1 MSLTQQFL
9 ILSLLPLAF
18 LFLIG
23 QIQRPQRQHRSTLI
37 WLWSATLLLAAV
49 WASSILS
56 NFLGR
61 NASVIVSYNWQFI
74 SRYAFGLMGAAIL
87 LTTTTYLNVIGRWR
101 NLPFVFFV
109 ALWLGAIALDPLLN
123 IVRFEPAV
131 LGGLAVRQFDWW
143 AAVWATSWF
152 LPLFAAWMLTRVA
165 HHKVPTSMYRNQVNY
180 WLFAL
185 SGFMVGGI
193 PALIQQR
200 GGLGWLQMGV
210 LLTIAAAT
218 VATLSLT
225 RERLPD
231 LQITLRQNLRRLFF
245 VTLVFFLTLGGIFFL
260 TQTTTGDNIRQTLP
274 GITLAAAGFS
284 ALIALLYRLVNQLFQ
299 RGAEVDENAGT
310 ALLPVERLDGR
321 LTDPQ
326 QLAQTLLT
334 WVQQQWHTEDAWLL
348 TVIEEGERIC
358 LRPRASLT
366 QPLPEPAYFSPQSS
380 FITHLQRNPGQ
391 PLVQYDI
398 DTLSDFEA
406 MQPEERDTLRQWN
419 RLLYLPLHGGATLVG
434 VLALG
439 MKHEQIT
446 YTPHDFAR
454 LTVLAH
460 QMGPVFHLS
469 HQFWSLSQTYHK
481 ESNNHQDYIERA
493 ERWEAVSRLYRQFL
507 HLISP
512 DVRKGFGTIESQWQ
526 RTYNEASQNESLITL
541 PDRLTKP
548 LAEFK
553 VMLDRLITVSGRI
566 QKQSEFQFAN
576 VRLDD
581 VIRTSVTSLSAMA
594 EARRVQVN
602 TQANSHHLPQIR
614 GDAQR
619 LQEALQFLLHNA
631 IKFNKIGGHVEITYG
646 RQDDEIYVRVTDNGV
661 GISEDRLAII
671 WLGLTQLNQ
680 NTSTAVGMGLGLPLA
695 RFIIEAHGGRIEAQ
709 SNYGAGSTFTIYLPI
724 PVAEVK

>member
-23 QIQRPQRQHRSTLI
+23 QIQRPQRQHRSALI
-37 WLWSATLLLAAV
+37 WLWSVTLFLAAV

-61 NASVIVSYNWQFI
+61 SASVVVTYNWQFI

-87 LTTTTYLNVIGRWR
+87 LTTTTYLGVAGRLR
-101 NLPFVFFV
+101 NLPLIFFGV
-109 ALWLGAIALDPLLN
+109 LWVGAIVLDPLVG
-123 IVRFEPAV
+123 IMRFEPIL
-131 LGGLAVRQFDWW
+131 LGSTMVRQFDLW
-143 AAVWATSWF
+143 ASIWATSWF
-152 LPLFAAWMLTRVA
+152 LPLFAAWMLTRQA
-165 HHKVPTSMYRNQVNY
+165 HNKVPTSMYRNQVNY
-180 WLFAL
+180 WFFAL
-185 SGFMVGGI
+185 SGFMVGGL

-200 GGLGWLQMGV
+200 SGSGWLQMSA
-210 LLTIAAAT
+210 LLQIAAAT

-231 LQITLRQNLRRLFF
+231 LRLTLRQNLRRLFF
-245 VTLVFFLTLGGIFFL
+245 VTLVFLLTLGGILLL
-260 TQTTTGDNIRQTLP
+260 TQTDMGDNVRQTLP

-284 ALIALLYRLVNQLFQ
+284 ALIALLYRLVNKLFQ
-299 RGAEVDENAGT
+299 RGAEVDENGGT
-310 ALLPVERLDGR
+310 ALLPVDRLDGH
-321 LTDPQ
+321 LSDPQ
-326 QLAQTLLT
+326 QLAQSLLV
-334 WVQQQWHTEDAWLL
+334 WVQQQWHTDDAWIM
-348 TVIEEGERIC
+348 TVSEEGERLC
-358 LRPRASLT
+358 LRPRTGLSDN
-366 QPLPEPAYFSPQSS
+366 LPEPAYFSPQSP
-380 FITHLQRNPGQ
+380 FITHLQRNPGH

-406 MQPEERDTLRQWN
+406 LQSEERDTLRHWK

-439 MKHEQIT
+439 MKQEQAT

-454 LTVLAH
+454 LSVLA
-460 QMGPVFHLS
+460 QQIGPVFHLS
-469 HQFWSLSQTYHK
+469 QQFWTLSQTYHK
-481 ESNNHQDYIERA
+481 ETSNHQNYIERA

-512 DVRKGFGTIESQWQ
+512 DIRKGFGTIESQWQ

-541 PDRLTKP
+541 SDHLTKP

-566 QKQSEFQFAN
+566 QKQSEFQFAD

-581 VIRTSVTSLSAMA
+581 VIRTSINSLSAMA
-594 EARRVQVN
+594 EARRVQIKS
-602 TQANSHHLPQIR
+602 QANSHHLPEVR

-631 IKFNKIGGHVEITYG
+631 IKFNKIGGQVEINYG
-646 RQDDEIYVRVTDNGV
+646 RQDDEVYVRVTDNGV
-661 GISEDRLAII
+661 GISEDRLAVI

-709 SNYGAGSTFTIYLPI
+709 SHYGAGSTFTIYLPI
-724 PVAEVK
+724 PVADVK